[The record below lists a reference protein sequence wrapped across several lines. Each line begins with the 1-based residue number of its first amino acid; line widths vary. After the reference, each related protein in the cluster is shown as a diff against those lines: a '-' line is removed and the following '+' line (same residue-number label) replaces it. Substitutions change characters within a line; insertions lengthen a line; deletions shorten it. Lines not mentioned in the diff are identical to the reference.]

1 MTDGSP
7 LASISPRYEV
17 LELLGQG
24 GMGRVYKTRDLTLNR
39 EVAIKL
45 LIGQCTAQNAP
56 RFQREAK
63 SMSRLKH
70 KNLIEVYDFGVT
82 EQGNAYLVMELVNG
96 TMLSEILKERN
107 HLSVEETIELSLA
120 IADGMYHAHN
130 KHIVH
135 RDLKPSNIM
144 ILNENHLSH
153 IKVFDFGIS
162 KELDKEEQHGE
173 LTAVG
178 SMVGTP
184 LYMSPEQ
191 AQGRSVDE
199 RSDLYSLGCIMYL
212 CLTGKPPLIGDTAVD
227 TITMHIHDHPTSL
240 TAYSN
245 LQIPKALDA
254 IVMKLLAKNPQERFD
269 SMAALSEAL
278 VEASSQSSIA
288 QNPNVVHIRKERS
301 TKDLVRLGIVL
312 VTTLIGTGLLFVAW
326 LIETSHPTVAEQ
338 EIASIQIIKRNETV
352 EDGRAYAN
360 LTKYDDGMYTD
371 ENHADPELSKGFAK
385 VKASEFANLPKKKV
399 KRITI
404 HNYTRFDQGA
414 FEEMATMPNILELI
428 MYNESITGAK
438 IKSLNKMKSLERL
451 RIKCHALCDADL
463 ENLDGLPQLKYLNLQ
478 TCGIADRGVTAI
490 SKNFPNLEILDI
502 GRTLMS
508 GETIADLRKLPKL
521 KHLAID
527 HMDLDDKILANIKGM
542 PSLIALCLT
551 GNTKVSESAVRQLI
565 LNNPHLELIETAAC
579 PKISSTTCEK
589 IAKEFASRHI
599 ELPNAKTHNQ
609 KSLEAYRNE
618 EVKRSEKIDQLS
630 EFLGRHSSGHPDIHE
645 PEAFGEQSSAVE

>member
-7 LASISPRYEV
+7 LASISPRYQV

-70 KNLIEVYDFGVT
+70 KNLIDVYDFGVT

-96 TMLSEILKERN
+96 TMLSKILEERN
-107 HLSVEETIELSLA
+107 NLSVEETIELSLA

-144 ILNENHLSH
+144 ILNENHLGN

-162 KELDKEEQHGE
+162 KELDKEGQACE
-173 LTAVG
+173 LTAIG
-178 SMVGTP
+178 AMVGTP

-191 AQGRSVDE
+191 AQGRFVDE
-199 RSDLYSLGCIMYL
+199 RSDLYSLGCIMYT
-212 CLTGKPPLIGDTAVD
+212 CLTGKPPLVGDTAID

-254 IVMKLLAKNPQERFD
+254 IVMKLLAKNPHERFD

-301 TKDLVRLGIVL
+301 TKDLLRIGIVL
-312 VTTLIGTGLLFVAW
+312 VTTLIGTGLLVLAW
-326 LIETSHPTVAEQ
+326 LINTSLTTVAEP
-338 EIASIQIIKRNETV
+338 EIANIPIIKHNATV
-352 EDGRAYAN
+352 EDGTAYTN
-360 LTKYDDGMYTD
+360 LTKYNDGMYTD

-385 VKASEFANLPKKKV
+385 VKASTFASLPKKNV

-404 HNYTRFDQGA
+404 HNFTRFDKGA

-428 MYNESITGAK
+428 MFNESITGEK
-438 IKSLNKMKSLERL
+438 IESLNKMKSLERL
-451 RIKCHALCDADL
+451 RIKCNALCDADI
-463 ENLDGLPQLKYLNLQ
+463 ENLNGLPQLKYLNLQ
-478 TCGIADRGVTAI
+478 TCGIGDRGVTAI
-490 SKNFPNLEILDI
+490 SKNFPNLEILDV

-508 GETIADLRKLPKL
+508 GATLADLRKLSKL

-527 HMDLDDKILANIKGM
+527 HMDLDDKMLANIKGM

-551 GNTKVSESAVRQLI
+551 GNPKVSESAIRQLI

-579 PKISSTTCEK
+579 PKISSTTREK
-589 IAKEFASRHI
+589 IAREFASRGV
-599 ELPNAKTHNQ
+599 ELPDAKTRNQ
-609 KSLEAYRNE
+609 TSLEAYRKA
-618 EVKRSEKIDQLS
+618 EVKRPEKIDQLS
-630 EFLGRHSSGHPDIHE
+630 EFLGRHSSEHPDI
-645 PEAFGEQSSAVE
+645 PTEAVGGQSNAAE